1 MEIAYVLVQCKM
13 AHEMEVLK
21 QLLEIDWV
29 KEAKGTFGY
38 YDILVKIEAENASVI
53 EQAITKKIRTIPNVT
68 TTTTISI
75 IPEQGKDQ
83 LAKETRPIDKKG
95 FSNKF
100 FEELDKEHD
109 NAKNL
114 AKRQKDLKQKHHKK
128 QHNSCIQGLHSFL
141 CNI

>member
-1 MEIAYVLVQCKM
+1 
-13 AHEMEVLK
+13 MEVLK

-114 AKRQKDLKQKHHKK
+114 AKRQKDLKQKHQKNESDQSLPAAAINALK
-128 QHNSCIQGLHSFL
+128 VCSGNPGLVL
-141 CNI
+141 NCG

>member
-1 MEIAYVLVQCKM
+1 MEIAYVLVRCKM

-38 YDILVKIEAENASVI
+38 YDILVKIEAENVSVI

-75 IPEQGKDQ
+75 IPEQGKD
-83 LAKETRPIDKKG
+83 
-95 FSNKF
+95 
-100 FEELDKEHD
+100 
-109 NAKNL
+109 
-114 AKRQKDLKQKHHKK
+114 
-128 QHNSCIQGLHSFL
+128 
-141 CNI
+141 